1 MLMINAYLAP
11 STVHGIGLFAKEY
24 IPAGSVIWK
33 FHSYIDKI
41 LSREKFLNICKTLDN
56 FTLSHFL
63 CATYKRNGNYFY
75 ITDNARF
82 INHSEQGYN
91 ILFRD
96 DYTEIAVRDIHAEEE
111 LLENYFIS
119 YDPNDFFCLEMKT
132 QSSTQYLSLIESEQK
147 CNAYNKNLS

>member
-1 MLMINAYLAP
+1 MINAYLSA
-11 STVHGIGLFAKEY
+11 STVHGIGLFAGED
-24 IPAGSVIWK
+24 IPAGTVIWK
-33 FHSYIDKI
+33 FHSFIDKV
-41 LSREKFLNICKTLDN
+41 LSQGKFLNICKTLDN

-63 CATYKRNGNYFY
+63 CATYKRNGRYFY

-82 INHSEQGYN
+82 INHAEREYN

-96 DYTEIAVRDIHAEEE
+96 DFTEIAIRDIRANEE

-132 QSSTQYLSLIESEQK
+132 QTSTQYLALLEGEQK
-147 CNAYNKNLS
+147 LNACNKNLS